1 MSNEDIKKLITE
13 LKGLRLREIEV
24 LNSLERA
31 IAEQN
36 NTNNNSTDRGYNTHT
51 ANTVM
56 VVEAEPATTNIY
68 QVGDRVAITN
78 SITRPLNR
86 STNIGDQ
93 TAVVTSVVGRRVYIR
108 TSNNTNTWRAPQ
120 NLRFRRNNE

>member
-1 MSNEDIKKLITE
+1 MPNEDIKKLITE

-24 LNSLERA
+24 LNALERA
-31 IAEQN
+31 IVDQN
-36 NTNNNSTDRGYNTHT
+36 NTNNNSTDRGYNTPT
-51 ANTVM
+51 ANTVT
-56 VVEAEPATTNIY
+56 VVEAEPTTNVY
-68 QVGDRVAITN
+68 QVGDRVVITN

-86 STNIGDQ
+86 STNNGDR

-120 NLRFRRNNE
+120 NLRYRRNNE